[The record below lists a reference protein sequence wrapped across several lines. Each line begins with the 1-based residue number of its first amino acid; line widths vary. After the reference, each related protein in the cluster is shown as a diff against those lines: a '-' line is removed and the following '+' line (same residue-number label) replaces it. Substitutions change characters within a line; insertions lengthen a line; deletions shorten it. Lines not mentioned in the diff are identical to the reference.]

1 MFKERSS
8 EFFEAEAM
16 LALGY
21 RVPLKN
27 PDGSQVVDED
37 GQPCWITPTAKD
49 CLSALRDLWDRGLG
63 RPPQAIHIDLLDLP
77 DAVDQENVL
86 VPAEVDCDRIAEI
99 LQILDDANMLSPR

>member
-1 MFKERSS
+1 MKRPSRREPRTG
-8 EFFEAEAM
+8 ARDAPIRDTRR
-16 LALGY
+16 G
-21 RVPLKN
+21 
-27 PDGSQVVDED
+27 
-37 GQPCWITPTAKD
+37 WITPTAKD